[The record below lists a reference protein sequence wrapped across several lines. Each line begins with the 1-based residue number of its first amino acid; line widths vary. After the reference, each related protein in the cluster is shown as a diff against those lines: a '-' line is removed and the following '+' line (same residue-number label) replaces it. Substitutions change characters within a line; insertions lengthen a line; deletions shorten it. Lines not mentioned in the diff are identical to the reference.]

1 MNQTIEE
8 VLERIQGRDS
18 RFANEAYL
26 FVSEALGETVRRLG
40 RQKAPVGKRHVS
52 GQELA
57 EGMADFALDRFGP
70 MTFQVLKTWGLGKT
84 RDIGDIVY
92 TLIDEKVFSKSES
105 DSIEDF
111 DDVYDFRTR
120 FLVPWETR

>member
-1 MNQTIEE
+1 MNPKIEQ
-8 VLERIQGRDS
+8 VLEKIQRRDS
-18 RFANEAYL
+18 RFANEAYI
-26 FVSEALGETVRRLG
+26 FVSEALGETVRKLG
-40 RQKAPVGKRHVS
+40 RRSMPEGKRHVS

-70 MTFQVLKTWGLGKT
+70 MTYQVLKTWGLAKT

-92 TLIDEKVFSKSES
+92 TLIDEKILAKSDD

-111 DDVYDFRTR
+111 ENVYDFRTR
-120 FLVPWETR
+120 FLTPWEEK

>member
-1 MNQTIEE
+1 MSQTIEE

-57 EGMADFALDRFGP
+57 EGMADFALDRS
-70 MTFQVLKTWGLGKT
+70 V
-84 RDIGDIVY
+84 R
-92 TLIDEKVFSKSES
+92 
-105 DSIEDF
+105 
-111 DDVYDFRTR
+111 
-120 FLVPWETR
+120 

>member
-1 MNQTIEE
+1 MNPKIEE
-8 VLERIQGRDS
+8 VLEKIQSRDS

-26 FVSEALGETVRRLG
+26 FVSEALGETVRKLG

-70 MTFQVLKTWGLGKT
+70 MTYQVLKTWGLAKT

-92 TLIDEKVFSKSES
+92 TLIDEKVLAKSDN
-105 DSIEDF
+105 DSIDDF
-111 DDVYDFRTR
+111 NEVYDFKSR
-120 FLVPWETR
+120 FLAPWEAN